1 MEKKFVKAGFGVLI
15 MREGKVLFGKRHED
29 PKKADSDLGGEGTW
43 TMPGGKMD
51 FGEEIIVG
59 AAREV
64 LEETGLVV
72 NKEKMQIVSI
82 TNDIAGDS
90 HYITI
95 GFFAPEFFGEPK
107 VMEPNE
113 ITEWGWFSIDDLPK
127 KIFLPSM
134 KLLKNYLDK
143 KIYSP

>member
-1 MEKKFVKAGFGVLI
+1 MKAGFGVLI